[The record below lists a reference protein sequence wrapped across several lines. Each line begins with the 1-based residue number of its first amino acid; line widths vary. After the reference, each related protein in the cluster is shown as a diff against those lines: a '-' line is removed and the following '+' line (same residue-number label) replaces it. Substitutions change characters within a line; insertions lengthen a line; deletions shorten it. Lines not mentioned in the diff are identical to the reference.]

1 MDNLILSF
9 TVIMPIFIMMVL
21 GYVLKKVNVFDNDTI
36 KRLNKSVFKAFLPT
50 LIFYNVYT
58 SEIADVFNPKL
69 ILYSIISII
78 VVAILAFIVV
88 FFSEK
93 DNAKRGVLIQGI
105 FRSNFAIFGVPL
117 SISLYGDSIT
127 GTASVMIAI
136 VVPLFNILAVIVL
149 ETFRSGT
156 INLKNVLKGIIT
168 NPLIIASA
176 LGLLAL
182 FSKISLPT
190 FVENTIRDISKAS
203 TPLALVALGGSID
216 FKKVKNNI
224 KQLIIGIAGKLI
236 VVPALILSFGILLG
250 FRNEELA
257 ILISL
262 SASPVAVSSFTM
274 AQQMGGDSDLAAQL
288 QMFGTTICI
297 ITVFL
302 WIFLLKQLGVM

>member
-21 GYVLKKVNVFDNDTI
+21 GYVLKEVKIFDIETI
-36 KRLNKSVFKAFLPT
+36 KKINKSIFKVFLPA

-58 SEIADVFNPKL
+58 SEIADVFNFRL
-69 ILYSIISII
+69 IIYSIISII
-78 VVAILAFIVV
+78 IIAVLAFTVIV
-88 FFSEK
+88 FCEK

-117 SISLYGDSIT
+117 SVSLYGDSIM

-136 VVPLFNILAVIVL
+136 VIPLFNILAVIVL

-156 INLKNVLKGIIT
+156 ISFKNIIKGIIT
-168 NPLIIASA
+168 NPLIIASIF
-176 LGLLAL
+176 GLLAL
-182 FSKISLPT
+182 FLDVKFPDFID
-190 FVENTIRDISKAS
+190 NTIRDISKVS
-203 TPLALVALGGSID
+203 TPLALIALGGSID
-216 FKKVKNNI
+216 FKKVKCNI
-224 KQLIIGIAGKLI
+224 KQLIIGITGKLI
-236 VVPALILSFGILLG
+236 IAPAITLIGGILLG
-250 FRNEELA
+250 FRGPELA
-257 ILISL
+257 ILISV

-274 AQQMGGDSDLAAQL
+274 AQQMGGDIDLAAQL

-297 ITVFL
+297 FTVFL

>member
-21 GYVLKKVNVFDNDTI
+21 GYVLKRVNVFDNDSI
-36 KRLNKSVFKAFLPT
+36 KKLNKSVFKAFLPA

-58 SEIADVFNPKL
+58 SKIADVFNPKL

-136 VVPLFNILAVIVL
+136 VVPLFNILAVVIL
-149 ETFRSGT
+149 ETFKSGT
-156 INLKNVLKGIIT
+156 INIKNVLKGIIT
-168 NPLIIASA
+168 NPLIIASV

-182 FSKISLPT
+182 FLNIRFPEFL
-190 FVENTIRDISKAS
+190 ENTIRDISKAS